1 MTVLHTLTRFLTLSS
16 GEKVFWRE
24 AGSVDSPTI
33 LLLHGFPSSS
43 HQFRNLIPLLAPK
56 YRVIAPDYPGFGF
69 TVPTNNYTYT
79 FDNIFK
85 TVDGFLDAIP
95 NPPKKYSIYVF
106 DYGAPVGIRLA
117 LKYPDRIQAIITQN
131 GNAYVEGL
139 GAFWDPIR
147 ALWAA
152 NTTANRDAIRPF
164 LEINGT
170 KSQYDN
176 GEDHPELIP
185 PESYTLDQALMDR
198 PGNKDIQFDI
208 FYDYQN
214 NLPLYPKIQEWF
226 RKSQVPTLVAWG
238 KNDNIFIYPGAEAFK
253 RDLPNA
259 QFSPIDGGHFALENH
274 VDEMAHL
281 ILGFLE
287 KNGVC

>member
-1 MTVLHTLTRFLTLSS
+1 MTFIQTLTRFLTLSS

-43 HQFRNLIPLLAPK
+43 HQYRNLIPLLAPK
-56 YRVIAPDYPGFGF
+56 YRVIAPDFPGFGF
-69 TVPTNNYTYT
+69 TVPTDNYTYT

-85 TVDGFLDAIP
+85 TVDTFLGEIP

-106 DYGAPVGIRLA
+106 DYGAPVGIRLS

-139 GAFWDPIR
+139 GEFWDPAR
-147 ALWAA
+147 KLWKDNSTENRKALDSLFQL
-152 NTTANRDAIRPF
+152 NTTIF
-164 LEINGT
+164 
-170 KSQYDN
+170 QYEG
-176 GEDHPELIP
+176 GEKHPEAVP

-198 PGNKDIQFDI
+198 PGNKEIQVNL

-214 NLPLYPKIQEWF
+214 NLPLYPKIQEYF

-238 KNDNIFIYPGAEAFK
+238 KHDIIFIYPGAEAYK

-259 QFSPIDGGHFALENH
+259 QISPIDGGHFVLETH
-274 VDEMAHL
+274 LDEMAKL
-281 ILGFLE
+281 ILDFLK
-287 KNGVC
+287 KNGIC